1 MASSVPL
8 PISKLVGVKCR
19 QYVFF
24 KAFYHNGSQGH
35 RTRFLNYWYVKDEE
49 CLNPLTAGKQDT
61 KLGEALWKQRVNG
74 ICTSGFF
81 TTCMFE
87 SWLNPVWV
95 NNSLCQRVFMY
106 VHVGGDR
113 IRASGGPKDWCRVQ
127 EAVRLGPA
135 GHAAALPVERSRHGS
150 GEDAQAV
157 RRYSWDRVDD
167 FIFLIVNM
175 WPLINHTIIPD
186 LYIIVCITWL
196 HLLKLFSHS
205 TPGNWFT
212 RLTNTP
218 TKSVPTTL
226 RSTREPPDTT
236 TPARRNLPLWRSV
249 MPSSNTCMLFSLLV
263 IVSPN

>member
-24 KAFYHNGSQGH
+24 KAFYDNGSQGH

-61 KLGEALWKQRVNG
+61 KLGEALWKQCVNA
-74 ICTSGFF
+74 ICTSWFF
-81 TTCMFE
+81 STCMFE
-87 SWLNPVWV
+87 SWLNPVWD

-157 RRYSWDRVDD
+157 RRYSCDRVDD

-175 WPLINHTIIPD
+175 WPLINHTI
-186 LYIIVCITWL
+186 
-196 HLLKLFSHS
+196 
-205 TPGNWFT
+205 
-212 RLTNTP
+212 
-218 TKSVPTTL
+218 TTL
-226 RSTREPPDTT
+226 FLTVLLETGSPDWQILQQRVSRQRWGVRESHQIQLHQRGEICPCGGQLCLHQT
-236 TPARRNLPLWRSV
+236 LVCCSV
-249 MPSSNTCMLFSLLV
+249 YW
-263 IVSPN
+263 